1 MRMKSFGLAVT
12 AAVLGGLMSAQVLA
26 GDEASLVRGGRL
38 YDHWSREARI
48 RPPSVAH
55 PLVAAKKTTLTN
67 TESWRC
73 VACHG
78 WDYQGANGFVGIRT
92 AQGKDTSVILS
103 VLKNPAHRYDE
114 LLHERDLQDLAN
126 FVSRGQSNTLAAI
139 DAWRR
144 APAPAAGASKVYST
158 VCGNCHGAQGDL
170 LREVLP
176 LGDSARQRPHEV
188 MHVLM
193 NGHPGGEM
201 PALAAL
207 GADMGAK
214 VMATLQ
220 TLPTLNLAAS
230 IAHGGRLYDNWQLE
244 TKVQRQALPHPA
256 YPRGG
261 FYANDATLTW
271 RCTACHGWDYLGNQ
285 GDYAAGRHATGIK
298 GIRGSVGAD
307 PAKIGAI
314 LSDATHRYDAV
325 LKQRDLLDL
334 ANFVS
339 AGQVDMDALIDRKSR
354 RVRGDAARGSAYF
367 RTLCVGCHGPQGQS
381 AGSPPLGREVRAN
394 PWGALH
400 TVMNGHPDEKM
411 PALREVDR
419 QVLLDVLAYTQ
430 ELPDTR

>member
-1 MRMKSFGLAVT
+1 MKWYGLA
-12 AAVLGGLMSAQVLA
+12 AAAALSACLA
-26 GDEASLVRGGRL
+26 PVAAIASDEASVVRGGRL

-67 TESWRC
+67 ADSWRC

-78 WDYQGANGFVGIRT
+78 WDYQGAHGFVGIRA
-92 AQGKDTSVILS
+92 AQGKDAAVILAA
-103 VLKNPAHRYDE
+103 LKNPAHRYDE

-126 FVSRGQSNTLAAI
+126 FVSRGQSSALAAI
-139 DAWRR
+139 DTWRR
-144 APAPAAGASKVYST
+144 LPAQAPVASRVYST

-176 LGDSARQRPHEV
+176 LGDSARQRPAEV
-188 MHVLM
+188 MHVVM
-193 NGHPGGEM
+193 NGHPGGDM

-220 TLPTLNLAAS
+220 TLPSLNLAAS

-244 TKVQRQALPHPA
+244 TRSQRQALPHPA

-261 FYANDATLTW
+261 FYANDAALTW
-271 RCTACHGWDYLGNQ
+271 RCTACHGWDYQGSL
-285 GDYAAGRHATGIK
+285 GDYASGRHATGIK
-298 GIRGSVGAD
+298 GIRGSAGAD

-334 ANFVS
+334 ANFVN

-367 RTLCVGCHGPQGQS
+367 RTLCVGCHGVQGQTP
-381 AGSPPLGREVRAN
+381 GTPPLGREVRTN
-394 PWGALH
+394 PWAALH

-430 ELPDTR
+430 DLPDTR